1 MDFRLVLLV
10 AAAACLPSAAW
21 SGRRQDEAGN
31 NLWTEADLE
40 RWPRDSENNFAFW
53 ENLSRRW
60 QMVRVV
66 QLYCRTGYH
75 LQVFPDGAING
86 TRQDESPWGI
96 MEIRPAGL
104 GSVVS
109 IKAVFS
115 GRYLGMN
122 SKGDLYA
129 ADKIGEE
136 TAFTEW
142 TDKAGYKVYESIL
155 YGHSGP
161 EARKFC
167 VALNKNGKPRNGRR
181 TKRSRASAQFV
192 PRNMGE
198 SSRLPT
204 NRAMRLVRYRK
215 KQKKQRRR
223 NRRKQKRPSRQ

>member
-1 MDFRLVLLV
+1 
-10 AAAACLPSAAW
+10 
-21 SGRRQDEAGN
+21 
-31 NLWTEADLE
+31 
-40 RWPRDSENNFAFW
+40 
-53 ENLSRRW
+53 
-60 QMVRVV
+60 
-66 QLYCRTGYH
+66 
-75 LQVFPDGAING
+75 
-86 TRQDESPWGI
+86 

-115 GRYLGMN
+115 GRGLMRHH
-122 SKGDLYA
+122 SKTSSNMARPRDPKTFTRHVGPVMCPWVPGVAVELPYRMWRDVLHSFKNEGCHDQVQ
-129 ADKIGEE
+129 DKIGEE

-198 SSRLPT
+198 GEQPRLPA
-204 NRAMRLVRYRK
+204 NRAMRLVRLRK
-215 KQKKQRRR
+215 KQRKNRRR
-223 NRRKQKRPSRQ
+223 NRRKQKRPSKQ